1 MAESKKVAISPEAA
15 AAVARGDLIAAIKL
29 VRDSNGKIELR
40 LAKEAVEAWRDSRPL
55 PSASVITPA
64 SSPASAPSAHGSL
77 PAAALLAL
85 SQGKT
90 IEAIKILHQ
99 SGLDLRTAKERVEA
113 HLHARPPT
121 VATQRPNN
129 AATTRPSV
137 AAAARPPT
145 VQHDDS
151 DRRVVVIALLAVVL
165 ALIVYVW
172 DAGWF

>member
-64 SSPASAPSAHGSL
+64 SSAPPAHGGL

-90 IEAIKILHQ
+90 IEAIKVLHQ

-137 AAAARPPT
+137 AAATRPPT

>member
-64 SSPASAPSAHGSL
+64 SSPASASSAHGSL

-90 IEAIKILHQ
+90 IEAIKVLHQ
-99 SGLDLRTAKERVEA
+99 SGLDLRTAKERIEA

-129 AATTRPSV
+129 AATTRPSI

>member
-55 PSASVITPA
+55 PSKSAPTVVAASA
-64 SSPASAPSAHGSL
+64 SPAHGGL
-77 PAAALLAL
+77 PAAAMLAL

-90 IEAIKILHQ
+90 LEAIKVLH
-99 SGLDLRTAKERVEA
+99 SAGLDLRSAKERVEA
-113 HLHARPPT
+113 HLHAQQKA
-121 VATQRPNN
+121 ATHPNN
-129 AATTRPSV
+129 AATSRQSVV
-137 AAAARPPT
+137 AARTPT

-151 DRRVVVIALLAVVL
+151 DRRVVVYALLAVAIALLAY
-165 ALIVYVW
+165 AW
-172 DAGWF
+172 DAGWL

>member
-1 MAESKKVAISPEAA
+1 MAESKKVVISPEAA

-29 VRDSNGKIELR
+29 VRDANGKIELR

-55 PSASVITPA
+55 PGKATATTVSAAGT
-64 SSPASAPSAHGSL
+64 HGGL

-90 IEAIKILHQ
+90 IEAIKVLHQ

-113 HLHARPPT
+113 HLHAHAKTGT
-121 VATQRPNN
+121 VARPNN
-129 AATTRPSV
+129 AASARASTV
-137 AAAARPPT
+137 AVRTPT
-145 VQHDDS
+145 VQQDDS
-151 DRRVVVIALLAVVL
+151 DRRVVVYALLAVVL
-165 ALIVYVW
+165 AVILYAW

>member
-55 PSASVITPA
+55 PSASAIKPA
-64 SSPASAPSAHGSL
+64 SSPASAPSAHGGL

-90 IEAIKILHQ
+90 IEAIKVLHQ
-99 SGLDLRTAKERVEA
+99 SGMDLRTAKERVEA
-113 HLHARPPT
+113 HIHAHAKT
-121 VATQRPNN
+121 AATTRSGN
-129 AATTRPSV
+129 AATTRPI
-137 AAAARPPT
+137 AAATVRPPT

-151 DRRVVVIALLAVVL
+151 DRRVVVFALLAVAL

-172 DAGWF
+172 DAGWL

>member
-64 SSPASAPSAHGSL
+64 SSPASALSAHGGL

-90 IEAIKILHQ
+90 IEAIKVLHQ
-99 SGLDLRTAKERVEA
+99 SGMDLRTAKERIEA

-137 AAAARPPT
+137 AAATRPPT
-145 VQHDDS
+145 VQYDDS
-151 DRRVVVIALLAVVL
+151 DRRVVVIALLAVAL

>member
-1 MAESKKVAISPEAA
+1 M
-15 AAVARGDLIAAIKL
+15 
-29 VRDSNGKIELR
+29 
-40 LAKEAVEAWRDSRPL
+40 

-64 SSPASAPSAHGSL
+64 SGSAPSAHGGL

-90 IEAIKILHQ
+90 IEAIKVLHQ
-99 SGLDLRTAKERVEA
+99 SGMDLRSAKERVEA

-129 AATTRPSV
+129 AVTTRPSV
-137 AAAARPPT
+137 AAATRPPT

-151 DRRVVVIALLAVVL
+151 DRRVVVIALLAVAL